1 MLKPICRHCNRLP
14 VNRPRG
20 LCWGCYYTPGVK
32 DLFPITSK
40 YASRGYAVIVS
51 AELNLP
57 AEPTD
62 APPGSLAKMR
72 VMQQRIIRGESPFHP
87 RDNRVVVWDLLTPF
101 GPVFDANGRDNGRK
115 HGQPTG
121 LEDDFDNPGN
131 RHRTGRESPSESVVE
146 AA

>member
-1 MLKPICRHCNRLP
+1 MDKPICRNCCNPERP

-20 LCWGCYYTPGVK
+20 LCWCCYYAPGVR

-40 YASRGYAVIVS
+40 YASRGFAVTIES
-51 AELNLP
+51 DPKQAS
-57 AEPTD
+57 EPTD

-72 VMQQRIIRGESPFHP
+72 VMQQRILRGESPFHP
-87 RDNRVVVWDLLTPF
+87 GDNSVVVLELLTPF

-121 LEDDFDNPGN
+121 LE
-131 RHRTGRESPSESVVE
+131 S